1 MPAICRDCERE
12 FDGGSRCS
20 DCFSP
25 RVIDH
30 PELRDLSIAHMDCDA
45 FYASVEKRDRPEI
58 RNRPVIIGGRKRGV
72 VSTACYIARING
84 VRSAMPMFQALR
96 LCPDAVVI
104 KPRMEAYSEASK
116 TIRQFMREL
125 TPAVEPLSLDEAFI
139 DLSGTRILHGAP
151 PAAMLVRLANRIE
164 REVGVTCSVGLS
176 HNKFLA
182 KVASDLE
189 KPRGFSIIGLKE
201 TEGFLSDKPVSLIW
215 GIGGATKKRLEQ
227 VGIRT
232 FRDLRGWTQNELRD
246 RFGDLGI
253 RLWHLCRGDDFRSV
267 KPERRAKSLSSETTF
282 AEDIAD
288 RETLEGHVW
297 RLSERVA
304 DRLKAKH
311 LAGQTV
317 VLKLKRSN
325 HSTITRRASTKEP
338 TQMAEQ
344 IFRTAKGLLDAF
356 PEPGPFRLLGV
367 GVTGISE
374 DMSGDILGDI
384 LDPATRRSMRTERAT
399 DEIRAKFGPEAI
411 IKGRA
416 LR

>member
-12 FDGGSRCS
+12 FDGGSRCA
-20 DCFSP
+20 DCRSP
-25 RVIDH
+25 RVLDH
-30 PELRDLSIAHMDCDA
+30 PELRDLSVAHMDCDA

-58 RNRPVIIGGRKRGV
+58 RDRPVIIGGRKRGV

-84 VRSAMPMFQALR
+84 VRSAMPMFKALR

-104 KPRMEAYSEASK
+104 KPRMEAYSEASR
-116 TIRQFMREL
+116 TIRRFMQEL

-139 DLSGTRILHGAP
+139 DLSGTRTLHGAP

-164 REVGVTCSVGLS
+164 REVGVSCSIGLS

-182 KVASDLE
+182 KIASDLE
-189 KPRGFSIIGLKE
+189 KPRGFSIIGREE
-201 TEGFLSDKPVSLIW
+201 TEGFLSEKPVSLIW
-215 GIGGATKKRLEQ
+215 GIGGATKTRLEQ

-232 FRDLRGWTQNELRD
+232 FRDLRAWTRDELRD
-246 RFGDLGI
+246 RFGDLGA
-253 RLWHLCRGDDFRSV
+253 RLWDLSRGDDSRRV
-267 KPERRAKSLSSETTF
+267 KPERGSKSLSSETTF

-288 RETLEGHVW
+288 REVLEGYVW

-304 DRLKAKH
+304 DRLKAKR
-311 LAGQTV
+311 LTGRTV

-325 HSTITRRASTKEP
+325 HSTITRRASAPEP

-344 IFRTAKGLLDAF
+344 IFRIAKGLLDAF
-356 PEPGPFRLLGV
+356 AETGPFRLLGV

-374 DMSGDILGDI
+374 SMPEDIPSELV
-384 LDPATRRSMRTERAT
+384 DPATRKSMRTERAT
-399 DEIRAKFGPEAI
+399 DKIRAKFGPEAI